1 MRIILDIEEHIAGDV
16 DYATW
21 LVASCQ
27 KTLGYADCRVAESSE
42 GFMERARGYL
52 EERGITNAAVARD
65 GFEHAIETMFVVAA
79 GEAR

>member
-16 DYATW
+16 DYAAW

-27 KTLGYADCRVAESSE
+27 KTLGYADCRGAEGSE
-42 GFMERARGYL
+42 EFMERARGYL
-52 EERGITNAAVARD
+52 EERGVTNAAVTRH
-65 GFEHAIETMFVVAA
+65 GFEHAIETIWVVAA